1 MKEKKYKYG
10 GVKVT
15 VKSPVTPSRN
25 NLENLYNVCNK
36 LYKDEENFYKLGECK
51 RRNMKAV

>member
-36 LYKDEENFYKLGECK
+36 LFKDEENLNKKGESK

>member
-36 LYKDEENFYKLGECK
+36 LFKDEENFYKLGECK
-51 RRNMKAV
+51 RRNMKAI

>member
-15 VKSPVTPSRN
+15 AKSPVTSSRN

-36 LYKDEENFYKLGECK
+36 LFKDEENFYKLGECK